1 MATQAQRRTKPAPK
15 GEALMR
21 DIMANEKLVADGVE
35 AQRRLRAG
43 EPGVRWENVKR
54 RLKTG

>member
-1 MATQAQRRTKPAPK
+1 MATQAQRQIELTPK

-21 DIMANEKLVADGVE
+21 DVMANEKLVAEGVE

-43 EPGVRWENVKR
+43 EPGIRWEDVKR
-54 RLKTG
+54 RLKTD

>member
-1 MATQAQRRTKPAPK
+1 MATQAQRQIELTPK

-21 DIMANEKLVADGVE
+21 DVMANEKLVDEGVE

-43 EPGVRWENVKR
+43 EPGIRWEDVKR
-54 RLKTG
+54 RLKTS